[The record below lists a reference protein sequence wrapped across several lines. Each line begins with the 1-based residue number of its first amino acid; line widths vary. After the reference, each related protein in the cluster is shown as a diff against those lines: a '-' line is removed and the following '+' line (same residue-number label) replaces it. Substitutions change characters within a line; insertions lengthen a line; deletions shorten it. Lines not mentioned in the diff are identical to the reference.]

1 MLLMILL
8 LAPGATAHVLLLPEN
23 NMNIHS
29 AAYISDPVKSWAAY
43 SSLMPDKAQ
52 YYSFDLAKGQRI
64 FLSLLKSTDPEDASF
79 EPGLALIGPGL
90 NKKGDLPGSVEVP
103 TGLGAVAIQG
113 FEPAHATYE
122 PFGPSS
128 YLKMAEMDLK
138 APESGRYY
146 AAVYAPSEGG
156 NYSLV
161 IGYLESSTLAERVL
175 APIDQISVYKWEGQS
190 TALMFMPMFI
200 VLLQGIIALPRRL
213 SLAFFSVA
221 GSLSGL
227 FYLGTS
233 ASLLF
238 QIMFNLTRAPVVPE
252 VLISLVLAA
261 FPWVLGAASIRIS
274 RQREIGVHGRAALFA
289 IGVAGLMAGAGM
301 LIGPVLAMA
310 ASILPSQRT
319 EIV

>member
-1 MLLMILL
+1 MILW
-8 LAPGATAHVLLLPEN
+8 LAPGVTAHVLLLPEN

-52 YYSFDLAKGQRI
+52 YYSFDMVKGQRI
-64 FLSLLKSTDPEDASF
+64 YLSLLKSTGPEDASF
-79 EPGLALIGPGL
+79 KPGLALIGPGL
-90 NKKGDLPGSVEVP
+90 NSKGDLPGFVEVP
-103 TGLGAVAIQG
+103 SGLKAIAIQG
-113 FEPAHATYE
+113 YEPAHATYE

-128 YLKMAEMDLK
+128 YLEMAELDLE

-156 NYSLV
+156 NYSLT
-161 IGYLESSTLAERVL
+161 IGYLESSTLAERIL
-175 APIDQISVYKWEGQS
+175 APIDLISVYKWEGQS

-233 ASLLF
+233 AGLLF
-238 QIMFNLTRAPVVPE
+238 QIMFNLTRAPLVPE
-252 VLISLVLAA
+252 VLISLILAA
-261 FPWVLGAASIRIS
+261 FPWVLGVASIRIS
-274 RQREIGVHGRAALFA
+274 RQREIGIHGRAALFA
-289 IGVAGLMAGAGM
+289 IGIAGLMAGTGM
-301 LIGPVLAMA
+301 LIGPILAIA
-310 ASILPSQRT
+310 ASIPPSQRRSA
-319 EIV
+319 I